1 METIAAIATG
11 LQRAALGI
19 IRLSGDG
26 AAETADK
33 CFRPYRGGALSGRRP
48 GLLVLGELLDTDGCV
63 LDQALAVRNRAPHSF
78 TGEDTV
84 EFQCHGSPA
93 VLTAAMRM
101 LFGLGVR
108 QAGPGEFSRRA
119 FLNGRLDLTQ
129 AEAIADL
136 VDAETA
142 MAAKQAAAQ
151 LGGAVSA
158 KTDAVYESL
167 LGLEAKVQAAVDYPD
182 EGVEETELEE
192 LYEGLKAGETVL
204 SGLLAGFHRGQ
215 LIKEGIRCALIGKPN
230 VGKSSLLNLLLG
242 YDRAIV
248 TDIAGTTRD
257 TLEEKLT
264 VGGLLLRL
272 TDTAGLRSTEDR
284 AEAEGVHRAE
294 AEAKRASLVLAVFDG
309 SAELTE
315 EDDATLRAAESGE
328 KAVALL
334 NKADLPRRLDPSAL
348 GERFAAVIPISAKTG
363 EGLPELEK
371 ALKRLLDGENEFPVG
386 EVLAN
391 ARQYEAV
398 LRAQTA
404 LRRGAEGLAA
414 LGLTPDAI
422 LTDVE
427 EALQALGELNGR
439 ALREDLVEAIFSR
452 FCVGK

>member
-11 LQRAALGI
+11 VQRTALGI
-19 IRLSGDG
+19 IRLSGDT
-26 AAETADK
+26 ALQTAEA
-33 CFRPYRGGALSGRRP
+33 CFRPCRGGALGERRP
-48 GLLVLGELLDTDGCV
+48 GLLVLGELLDTDGGA
-63 LDQALAVRNRAPHSF
+63 LDQALAVWNRAPHSF

-93 VLTAAMRM
+93 VLTAALRM
-101 LFGLGVR
+101 LFHLGVR
-108 QAGPGEFSRRA
+108 QAEPGEFSRRA
-119 FLNGRLDLTQ
+119 FLNRRLDLTQ

-151 LGGAVSA
+151 LGGAVSV
-158 KTDAVYESL
+158 KTDAVYQSL

-182 EGVEETELEE
+182 EGVEETELRE
-192 LYEGLKAGETVL
+192 LSGGLEAGEAAL
-204 SGLLAGFHRGQ
+204 LGLLQSFHRGQ
-215 LIKEGIRCALIGKPN
+215 LVKEGIRCALIGKPN

-248 TDIAGTTRD
+248 TEIAGTTRD

-264 VGGLLLRL
+264 IGGLLLRL
-272 TDTAGLRSTEDR
+272 TDTAGLRKTGDA
-284 AEAEGVHRAE
+284 AEAEGVLRAE
-294 AEAKRASLVLAVFDG
+294 AEAKRAALVLAVFDG
-309 SAELTE
+309 AQALSAEDE
-315 EDDATLRAAESGE
+315 PTLNAAKNAE
-328 KAVALL
+328 KAIALV
-334 NKADLPRRLDPSAL
+334 NKMDLPRELDVSVLADSF
-348 GERFAAVIPISAKTG
+348 EAVIPISAKTG
-363 EGLPELEK
+363 EGLPELERT
-371 ALKRLLDGENEFPVG
+371 LKTLLGGESAAPVG

-404 LRRGAEGLAA
+404 LRRGIDGLAG
-414 LGLTPDAI
+414 GLTPDAV

-439 ALREDLVEAIFSR
+439 ALREDLVEEIFSR